1 MKILVTYG
9 SKYGST
15 RGIAERVAERLR
27 AGGHDVTTT
36 DVRQAGDLSDYGGV
50 VLGSGIYAGGLHR
63 DMTKLLTQQH
73 DVLAGKKAAA
83 FAVLPGCCSEYARAE
98 GRGRKVCPAIRRT
111 GDTAHTPHLLPVR
124 MILRRCGFWHAG
136 YSRAMKAEPGDFRD
150 WPVIEAWA
158 DEIASAWA

>member
-83 FAVLPGCCSEYARAE
+83 FAVCLAAAQNTPEQKAEAEKYAQLFAAQVNCTHAASFA
-98 GRGRKVCPAIRRT
+98 G
-111 GDTAHTPHLLPVR
+111 AHDPQAMWFLAR
-124 MILRRCGFWHAG
+124 WILK
-136 YSRAMKAEPGDFRD
+136 AMKAEPGDFRD

>member
-36 DVRQAGDLSDYGGV
+36 DVRQAGDLSDYGG
-50 VLGSGIYAGGLHR
+50 G
-63 DMTKLLTQQH
+63 
-73 DVLAGKKAAA
+73 
-83 FAVLPGCCSEYARAE
+83 
-98 GRGRKVCPAIRRT
+98 
-111 GDTAHTPHLLPVR
+111 PV
-124 MILRRCGFWHAG
+124 
-136 YSRAMKAEPGDFRD
+136 S
-150 WPVIEAWA
+150 EAWA